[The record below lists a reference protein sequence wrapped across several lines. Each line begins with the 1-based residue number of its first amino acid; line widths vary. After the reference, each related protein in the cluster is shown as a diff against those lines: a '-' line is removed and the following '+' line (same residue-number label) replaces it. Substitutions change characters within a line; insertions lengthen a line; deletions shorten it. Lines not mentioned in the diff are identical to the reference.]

1 MVKANWDA
9 ALDSQSQRM
18 GVCMIVCDVTASVL
32 ATMCTSISFI
42 IEPTIAEALALWKT
56 VSSWH
61 ELGFQRLHL
70 EGDALRLS
78 KPFTT
83 QMHVGAVLAN

>member
-1 MVKANWDA
+1 MVKANWDV

-18 GVCMIVCDVTASVL
+18 GVCMIVRDATASVL

-42 IEPTIAEALALWKT
+42 IDLTIAEALALRKT

-61 ELGFQRLHL
+61 DLGFQRLHL
-70 EGDALRLS
+70 DGDALEIVQAL
-78 KPFTT
+78 
-83 QMHVGAVLAN
+83 HHLDAC